1 MTVELINQSILI
13 QSLKGGSDPFALR
26 QALYK
31 IRPRFIVVYDCDMS
45 FVRQVEVYQ
54 AVHNESKVRVYFLV
68 YDAST
73 EEQAYLTT
81 LRREKEAFEMLI
93 REKAVRKQFTNNRS

>member
-1 MTVELINQSILI
+1 
-13 QSLKGGSDPFALR
+13 
-26 QALYK
+26 
-31 IRPRFIVVYDCDMS
+31 MS

-54 AVHNESKVRVYFLV
+54 AVHSENKIRVYFLV
-68 YDAST
+68 YDASA

-93 REKAVRKQFTNNRS
+93 REKAVRKHLLTNIQGDILCFVPPNF

>member
-1 MTVELINQSILI
+1 MQENVEIYPLICVRNKDSI
-13 QSLKGGSDPFALR
+13 
-26 QALYK
+26 
-31 IRPRFIVVYDCDMS
+31 FIVVYDCDMS

-68 YDAST
+68 YAAST